1 MARSVTQAD
10 VAREAGVSR
19 QLVSLV
25 VQNDRHVSEKRRTAV
40 LEAMER
46 LGYRPNWAAQS
57 LASKST
63 GNFGL
68 LVPSFA
74 NPFYGE
80 FAESFTD
87 AVRRKGFTT
96 SLAVSLENEE
106 FEGKGIERFI
116 ELRVD
121 GLAIISPK
129 IDHKE
134 LEKVAKLLPV
144 CLVSNNSAPKNCDLV
159 HTKDFEAVKLAT
171 KHLASNGYKNLV
183 YLGMFRSIP
192 GDTTHERIR
201 GYKAAMEELGK
212 EQSITVILIDD
223 SPSLSARQVIDEFGP
238 DTGVIAHNDLVA
250 IELLMAVHNAGYV
263 PGKDI
268 GITGFDN
275 TRISAM
281 PEISLTTV
289 DQQLDRMA
297 EKTIDLLIS
306 RGSNLRISQR
316 DIILEPELIERAS
329 TRID

>member
-1 MARSVTQAD
+1 MVRAVTQAD

-25 VQNDRHVSEKRRTAV
+25 VQNDKHVSKERRAAV

-80 FAESFTD
+80 FAESFTN
-87 AVRRKGFTT
+87 AVRRRGFTT
-96 SLAVSLENEE
+96 SLAVSLEDEE
-106 FEGKGIERFI
+106 FENKSIERFL
-116 ELRVD
+116 ELRVS
-121 GLAIISPK
+121 GLAMISPK
-129 IDHKE
+129 IEHTS
-134 LEKVAKLLPV
+134 LERIAQLMPV
-144 CLVSNNSAPKNCDLV
+144 CLVSNNAAPSNCDLV

-171 KHLASNGYKNLV
+171 KYLASKGYENLV
-183 YLGMFRSIP
+183 YLGQFRSIP

-201 GYKAAMEELGK
+201 GYKAAMAELGE
-212 EQSITVILIDD
+212 EQRTTVILIDE
-223 SPSLSARQVIDEFGP
+223 SVSEAARQVIEEFGP
-238 DTGVIAHNDLVA
+238 GTGVIAHNDLVA
-250 IELLMAVHNAGYV
+250 MELLMAVHDADYT

-281 PEISLTTV
+281 PTISLSTI
-289 DQQLDRMA
+289 DQQLDLMA

-306 RGSNLRISQR
+306 RGNNLRAAQQDVVI
-316 DIILEPELIERAS
+316 EPRLIERSS
-329 TRID
+329 TIVR